1 MWGHIALFIIK
12 YRSWLLGLIALS
24 TVYMA
29 WVAKD
34 VQMTYDFAQVVSPQD
49 PDMVYFQQFKRT
61 FGEDGNILVVGMQ
74 DSSVYELKKFRQYDE
89 LAENLVKV
97 QGVTGVLGIPKLI
110 NIEKDTVN
118 NSFVTAPVF
127 KTPPTSQAQLDSLMR
142 VVNSIEFYKG
152 QVIAPRSG
160 ATLLAITLDPA
171 FLNSNKRG
179 AVMDNILNNTEKF
192 EKTTGIKLH
201 YAGLPYVRSTMTSK
215 VSAEMKFFALL
226 MVAVMAVIL
235 YVFFRT
241 WSAVIVPML
250 VVIIVMIWC
259 VASIVLLGFKIN
271 LLTGLIPSIL
281 VVISVP
287 NCTYLLSR
295 YHYDYRKSGN
305 QILAMTRV
313 IRKIGLI
320 TLVNNTTTAIGFF
333 VFTFTDIAI
342 LYQFGL
348 VATINIFVAFII
360 SFIMIPAVFTYLP
373 GPSEK
378 QLEHLDS
385 KPLVGIVHFLDFIV
399 LRRRRTIYLTAAV
412 LVGLAAIGISRIE
425 AVSYMVDDLPKKS
438 SVNEDLS
445 FFEAR
450 FGGVM
455 PLEFVVDTKQPKGL
469 LKLANLQK
477 IDQFD
482 RFLQAQPELS
492 TPLSMVT
499 FLKAAKQAFYN
510 GNPDFY
516 KLPDNDDKNFILSY
530 LANSQGK
537 GKNSTSKL
545 LKTFV
550 DSTQQRA
557 RISVK
562 IADIGSHKLDTLVNK
577 RIDPE
582 IKRIFAGTDMVVRRT
597 GTTVI
602 FTKGNEYVIG
612 TLGESLMWAF
622 GLVSV
627 VVLLLFHSVRT
638 IFYALVPNILTL
650 TLTAGVMGY
659 FGIALKP
666 STALIYVIALG
677 IDGDNSIHL
686 LAKFRQEMAIANR
699 SVSEAITNTLSE
711 AGTSMFYTSIVLFIG
726 FSIYGFSEFG
736 GTKALGVL
744 MGASLLITNFS
755 NLVFL
760 PALLV
765 TFERG
770 GGWHTPKA
778 ALVHHYDEN
787 YHEEDD
793 DIDLNLQRLSVE
805 NAPAKTT

>member
-1 MWGHIALFIIK
+1 M
-12 YRSWLLGLIALS
+12 LGL
-24 TVYMA
+24 
-29 WVAKD
+29 
-34 VQMTYDFAQVVSPQD
+34 P
-49 PDMVYFQQFKRT
+49 
-61 FGEDGNILVVGMQ
+61 
-74 DSSVYELKKFRQYDE
+74 
-89 LAENLVKV
+89 NL
-97 QGVTGVLGIPKLI
+97 IE
-110 NIEKDTVN
+110 IEKDTVN
-118 NSFVTAPVF
+118 SRFVTAPIF
-127 KTPPTSQAQLDSLMR
+127 KTVPTSQAQLDSLLR
-142 VVNSIEFYKG
+142 VVNDIDFYKG

-160 ATLLAITLDPA
+160 ATLLAVTLDPKW
-171 FLNSNKRG
+171 LNSNKRQ
-179 AVMDNILNNTEKF
+179 AVMGRILDLSTKF
-192 EKTTGIKLH
+192 EKDTGIKLH

-215 VSAEMKFFALL
+215 VAGEMKFFAALVVL
-226 MVAVMAVIL
+226 VMGITL
-235 YVFFRT
+235 YIFFRT
-241 WSAVIVPML
+241 WSAVVVPLL
-250 VVIIVMIWC
+250 VVVIVMVWC
-259 VASIVLLGFKIN
+259 IATIVLLGFKIN

-305 QILAMTRV
+305 QVLAMTRV

-320 TLVNNTTTAIGFF
+320 TLMNNTTTAIGFV

-348 VATINIFVAFII
+348 VATINIFVAFVI

-373 GPSEK
+373 PPTEK
-378 QLEHLDS
+378 QLSHLDS
-385 KPLVGIVHFLDFIV
+385 KQLVGIIHFLDFVV
-399 LRRRRTIYLTAAV
+399 LRRRKAVYLTALGLVV
-412 LVGLAAIGISRIE
+412 LAGIGISRIE
-425 AVSYMVDDLPKKS
+425 AVSFMVDDLPKKS

-445 FFEAR
+445 FFESR
-450 FGGVM
+450 FSGVM
-455 PLEFVVDTKQPKGL
+455 PLEFVVDTHQPKGL
-469 LKLANLQK
+469 LKLPNLQK
-477 IDQFD
+477 IRPVRQVSC
-482 RFLQAQPELS
+482 RPSRSCL
-492 TPLSMVT
+492 PLISLVT

-510 GNPDFY
+510 GNPEFY

-530 LANSQGK
+530 LANSK
-537 GKNSTSKL
+537 GNGQNSTNKL
-545 LKTFV
+545 LRSFT

-577 RIDPE
+577 RIEPA
-582 IKRIFAGTDMVVRRT
+582 IQRIFKGTDMTVRRT

-612 TLGESLMWAF
+612 TLRESLMWAF
-622 GLVSV
+622 GLVAL
-627 VVLLLFHSVRT
+627 VVLLLFRAVRT

-686 LAKFRQEMAIANR
+686 LAKFRQEMAVTGK

-711 AGTSMFYTSIVLFIG
+711 AGTSMIYTSIVLFIG
-726 FSIYGFSEFG
+726 FSIFGFSEFG

-755 NLVFL
+755 NLIFL
-760 PALLV
+760 PSLLV
-765 TFERG
+765 TFEKG
-770 GGWHTPKA
+770 GSWNIPKQ
-778 ALVHHYDEN
+778 ALIHHYDES

-793 DIDLNLQRLSVE
+793 DMDQNLQRLSVE
-805 NAPAKTT
+805 RAKIVKTT